1 VEIIDQPLANC
12 DIDEDDIADI
22 ENDDITM
29 SEPVT
34 VAVVILSEMVKRQM
48 QFRVAN
54 TSKEDLAQRDQII
67 ME

>member
-1 VEIIDQPLANC
+1 VEIIDQPLANDTND
-12 DIDEDDIADI
+12 DIDKDDIA
-22 ENDDITM
+22 M

-48 QFRVAN
+48 QFRDAN
-54 TSKEDLAQRDQII
+54 TSKEDLEFEAQRDQII